1 MANSKQEPNSVNN
14 SITDEGDY
22 ENAYPGNYQAFDLG
36 YLERGRR
43 PKFTAQE
50 LEALV
55 GGVESHKEV
64 ILPPGGAVAYQG
76 SLSSSS
82 IRQNSWKDILA
93 KVNSVSEVK
102 RSLPEVVKRWRYLK
116 SRTRVKARRLTKWDK
131 PLSDLQ
137 KRILDT
143 VGDIEGSTNGDKE
156 NYDEDGWDE
165 VYEIDVGEVEEEEM
179 DYGNQLA
186 TKGRI
191 EERPTTME
199 VHNTHP
205 VTSSVTPGHL
215 MNIGT
220 SQSTVFPSN
229 IPARGKANLP
239 RTRIHQRV
247 SSERAPLFYD
257 GQTDLVDQ
265 ESNTTVYQT
274 NQRTNSYPDK
284 NNVNITVQSC
294 PCRQD
299 NKGRPSID
307 EERLTIE
314 KQRLDIERQR
324 LEVEKERLQIER
336 ERLQME
342 KNEKRGKVTED
353 KS

>member
-1 MANSKQEPNSVNN
+1 MVNA
-14 SITDEGDY
+14 S
-22 ENAYPGNYQAFDLG
+22 
-36 YLERGRR
+36 R
-43 PKFTAQE
+43 
-50 LEALV
+50 
-55 GGVESHKEV
+55 S
-64 ILPPGGAVAYQG
+64 
-76 SLSSSS
+76 
-82 IRQNSWKDILA
+82 
-93 KVNSVSEVK
+93 VK
-102 RSLPEVVKRWRYLK
+102 RHQPSREMM
-116 SRTRVKARRLTKWDK
+116 SRTVFHAIHIGLTYRTPFVGERVAKKQISFNFL
-131 PLSDLQ
+131 L
-137 KRILDT
+137 
-143 VGDIEGSTNGDKE
+143 DKE

-199 VHNTHP
+199 VHNSHP

-215 MNIGT
+215 VNSGT

-239 RTRIHQRV
+239 RTRIHHQRV

-299 NKGRPSID
+299 KGRPSIE

-336 ERLQME
+336 ERLQI
-342 KNEKRGKVTED
+342 EKRGKITED